1 MKFWPVINEFY
12 HMERYQKIPYNDQ
25 LIELWE
31 SSVRATHDFLLEEDI
46 NFYKSNLNKYFDAV
60 DIYLIRNNNNKI
72 AAFMGISE
80 DNIEMLFVHPNDMGQ
95 GIGTSLVEFAI
106 NELKIKKVDVN
117 EQNKRAFRFYEKMGF
132 HVVNR
137 SALDNEGRPYPI
149 LHLVIG

>member
-1 MKFWPVINEFY
+1 
-12 HMERYQKIPYNDQ
+12 MEKYQNILSNDL

-31 SSVRATHDFLLEEDI
+31 SSVRATHDFLQEEDI
-46 NFYKSNLNKYFDAV
+46 EFYKSNANKYLNAV
-60 DIYLIRNNNNKI
+60 DIYVVRDKNNNI

-80 DNIEMLFVHPNDMGQ
+80 DNLEMLFVHPNEMGQ
-95 GIGTSLVEFAI
+95 GIGTLLVEFAV

-132 HVVNR
+132 RVANR

-149 LHLVIG
+149 LHLVLG